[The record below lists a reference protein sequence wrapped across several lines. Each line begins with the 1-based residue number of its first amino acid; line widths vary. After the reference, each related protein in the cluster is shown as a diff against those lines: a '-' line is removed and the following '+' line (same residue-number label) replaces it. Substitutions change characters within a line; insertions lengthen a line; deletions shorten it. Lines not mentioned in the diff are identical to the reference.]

1 MSTNAVNTTAISDDG
16 GNRSKKNKKK
26 RCTEAD
32 MKEDLHQFS
41 TVAQSANKVLTQFV
55 NKQKGP
61 AADDKNWDFAKH
73 IYNKMR
79 EIPDGYVKDD
89 MQLEIQQ
96 LIAKA
101 KKQYFYPQYNM
112 PAGYNQGRNE
122 THFDMLRA
130 ASQCFAPTAYTSQP
144 QESSG
149 LPVSYGTCQELKQH
163 ACNSYTQL

>member
-1 MSTNAVNTTAISDDG
+1 
-16 GNRSKKNKKK
+16 
-26 RCTEAD
+26 
-32 MKEDLHQFS
+32 MKGLHQFS
-41 TVAQSANKVLTQFV
+41 TVAQSANKVLTQLV
-55 NKQKGP
+55 NKQQGP
-61 AADDKNWDFAKH
+61 AVADKDWDFCKH
-73 IYNKMR
+73 IYNKMK

-122 THFDMLRA
+122 THLEMFHA
-130 ASQCFAPTAYTSQP
+130 AGQYQAPTAYTSRP

-149 LPVSYGTCQELKQH
+149 FPASYGTCEELQQTV
-163 ACNSYTQL
+163 CNSYTQL